1 VKTLYFDCHAGI
13 AGDMTVAALLD
24 LGVPLELLREHLA
37 LLPLSTD
44 LYKLTVSRVARK
56 GITATHFDVSTAHEH
71 HHRRYADIAAMI
83 DRSGLP
89 VGVREKAGRIFLRL
103 AEAEA
108 KVHGVEIGEVHFHE
122 VGAVDSII
130 DIVGTAI
137 GLDYLGID
145 AIHAS
150 PLPYGSGF
158 VQTAHGRLPV
168 PAPATAE
175 LLRGMPVHFESGS
188 GERVTPTGAAILAAL
203 ADGFGPPPAMRVEA
217 VGCGAGTKDFDDL
230 PNILRIVMGESEGS
244 FLKDEIL
251 VLETHIDDMNPEI
264 LGYLMEKLLAQGA
277 LDVAY
282 APIQMKKNRP
292 GVKLTLLTHRDG
304 LDKLSRLVLTES
316 TSAGIRYFPAERLML
331 ARTEEE
337 RETSL
342 GRLRVKVFHDGGR
355 PLRVVPE
362 FEECRR
368 VASERGL
375 TLLEVYR
382 IVERET
388 SLT

>member
-1 VKTLYFDCHAGI
+1 MRVLYFDCFAGI
-13 AGDMTVAALLD
+13 AGDMTVAALLE
-24 LGVPLELLREHLA
+24 LGVPLELLKERLA
-37 LLPLSTD
+37 LLELPHST
-44 LYKLTVSRVARK
+44 YEVTAEKVVRK
-56 GITATHFDVSTAHEH
+56 GITATRFEVTTAREH
-71 HHRRYADIAAMI
+71 HHRHYADIAVMI
-83 DRSGLP
+83 SGSSLSE
-89 VGVREKAGRIFLRL
+89 GVKDKAGRIFLRL

-108 KVHGVEIGEVHFHE
+108 KVHGVDIGEVHFHE
-122 VGAVDSII
+122 VGAADSIV
-130 DIVGTAI
+130 DIVATAI
-137 GLDYLGID
+137 GLDHLGID
-145 AIHAS
+145 AIFAS

-158 VQTAHGRLPV
+158 VETAHGRLPV

-175 LLRGMPVHFESGS
+175 LLRGMPVHFESGP

-203 ADGFGPPPAMRVEA
+203 ADRFGPPPPMRVEA
-217 VGCGAGTKDFDDL
+217 VGSGAGTKDFDDC
-230 PNILRIVMGESEGS
+230 PNILRVVVGETEGS

-251 VLETHIDDMNPEI
+251 VLETHVDDMNPEI
-264 LGYLMEKLLAQGA
+264 LGYLMEKLLAEGA

-282 APIQMKKNRP
+282 TPIQMKKNRP
-292 GVKLTLLTHRDG
+292 GVRLTLLSHLDG
-304 LDKLSRLVLTES
+304 LEKLARLVLTES
-316 TSAGIRYFPAERLML
+316 TSAGVRYYPAERLML

-388 SLT
+388 SPS

>member
-1 VKTLYFDCHAGI
+1 VRILYFDCFAGI
-13 AGDMTVAALLD
+13 AGDMTVAALLE
-24 LGVPLELLREHLA
+24 LGVPLELLRERLA
-37 LLPLSTD
+37 LLELPPST
-44 LYKLTVSRVARK
+44 YELTTEKVARS
-56 GITATHFDVSTAHEH
+56 GITATRFDVTTAHEH
-71 HHRRYADIAAMI
+71 RHRHYSDIAAMI

-89 VGVREKAGRIFLRL
+89 AGAREKAGRIFLRL

-108 KVHGVEIGEVHFHE
+108 KVHGVDIGEVHFHE
-122 VGAVDSII
+122 VGAVDSIV

-175 LLRGMPVHFESGS
+175 LIRGMPVHFESGP

-203 ADGFGPPPAMRVEA
+203 ADGFGHPPVMRVEA
-217 VGCGAGTKDFDDL
+217 VGCGAGTKDFDDC
-230 PNILRIVMGESEGS
+230 PNILRVVMGKTEVS
-244 FLKDEIL
+244 FPKDEIL
-251 VLETHIDDMNPEI
+251 VVETHIDDMNPEI
-264 LGYLMEKLLAQGA
+264 LGFLMEKLLAEGA

-282 APIQMKKNRP
+282 TPIQMKKNRP
-292 GVKLTLLTHRDG
+292 GVKLTLLAHRDG
-304 LDKLSRLVLTES
+304 LEKLSRVVLTES
-316 TSAGIRYFPAERLML
+316 TTAGVRYYPAERLML
-331 ARTEEE
+331 ARTEEV

-342 GRLRVKVFHDGGR
+342 GRLRVKVFHDGGK

-368 VASERGL
+368 LASERGL

-388 SLT
+388 ALT